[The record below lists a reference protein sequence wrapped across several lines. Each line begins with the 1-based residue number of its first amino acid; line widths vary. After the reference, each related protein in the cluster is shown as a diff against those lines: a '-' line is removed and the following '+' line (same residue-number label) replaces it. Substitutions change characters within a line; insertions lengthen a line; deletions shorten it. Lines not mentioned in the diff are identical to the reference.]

1 MGRSA
6 IRTFGVLASRSL
18 ALPATWRIIAVH
30 TSMRPLVCVIFGA
43 FASAAFAAPVTYN
56 VDPDHTY
63 PSFEA
68 DHFGGMSVWRGK
80 FNQSSGKVV
89 LDREAQSGT
98 VDITIDANSIDAGH
112 EKLNTHLKGSDAGMF
127 DVAKFPTV
135 TYKGKLAKFKDGA
148 PTEVQGEL
156 TLHGV
161 TKPVTLTIRSFKC
174 MQHPMQKKEFCGADA
189 VGTFNRDDFGINYGK
204 AFGFKMDVK
213 LAIQIEG
220 FKAG

>member
-1 MGRSA
+1 MFSMHTS
-6 IRTFGVLASRSL
+6 IRL
-18 ALPATWRIIAVH
+18 ALCAIAG
-30 TSMRPLVCVIFGA
+30 TMT
-43 FASAAFAAPVTYN
+43 AAAVAAPVTYN
-56 VDPDHTY
+56 VDPEHTY
-63 PSFEA
+63 PSFEV

-80 FNQSSGKVV
+80 FNENSGTVV

-98 VDITIDANSIDAGH
+98 VDITINTNSIDLGL
-112 EKLNTHLKGSDAGMF
+112 EKLHTHLKGADPGML
-127 DVAKFPTV
+127 DVAKYPTA

-174 MQHPMQKKEFCGADA
+174 MMNPMKKKEFCGADA
-189 VGTFNRDDFGINYGK
+189 VGSFSREDFGIDWGK

-213 LAIQIEG
+213 LAIQVEA